1 MGELVLVVED
11 DRDIAKVVSQ
21 RLSRDNLECITLYD
35 GVSALSWLSKQWPDV
50 LVCDLMLPDCPGET
64 LVRYVR
70 ASGRRLPTLIMSARD
85 TPGDKVKLLSLG
97 ADDYLAK
104 PFDLDELAARIAVQL
119 RHAGE
124 TSPDCSNLVLGRWT
138 LSEAARSLCV
148 DGVPVPLTKMEFD
161 LVALMAKSPNRVFT
175 RPELFEA
182 VWWQRY
188 GDDAN
193 TINVHISNIRSKL
206 KDTGTEGY
214 LDTVWGVGFRVRP
227 IGEERVR

>member
-1 MGELVLVVED
+1 M
-11 DRDIAKVVSQ
+11 
-21 RLSRDNLECITLYD
+21 
-35 GVSALSWLSKQWPDV
+35 
-50 LVCDLMLPDCPGET
+50 
-64 LVRYVR
+64 
-70 ASGRRLPTLIMSARD
+70 
-85 TPGDKVKLLSLG
+85 
-97 ADDYLAK
+97 
-104 PFDLDELAARIAVQL
+104 
-119 RHAGE
+119 
-124 TSPDCSNLVLGRWT
+124 
-138 LSEAARSLCV
+138 SEAARSLCV

-161 LVALMAKSPNRVFT
+161 LVAVMAKRPNRVFT

-182 VWWQRY
+182 VWGQRY